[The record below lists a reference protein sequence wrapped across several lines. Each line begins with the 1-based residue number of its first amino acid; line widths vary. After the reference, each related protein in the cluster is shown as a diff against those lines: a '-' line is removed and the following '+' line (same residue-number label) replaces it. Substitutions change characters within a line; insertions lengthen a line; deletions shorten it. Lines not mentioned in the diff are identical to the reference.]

1 METWCEGVYFEPG
14 PNKPNLAGII
24 LSCGIH
30 GDETGPIHLL
40 QRLHNELQSA
50 ALAPSRPLLLIF
62 GNPDAIRHQ
71 QRYVDSNLNRLFT
84 RTPSP
89 QPVAGES
96 REAARARQ
104 LMQVCQRFQQQ
115 VPQVDLHLDL
125 HSTIKRSCIERFALT
140 PVHSGHYSDR
150 WLGQL
155 WQAGFGGLVHQ
166 TRRANTFSQFSLDVL
181 GADSFTLECGSLQQS
196 DEPHDQR
203 LWDWLVNLVG
213 SEVAWHTKEPGG
225 RQQPALRQFTVAEEI
240 IRASDQF
247 RFLVDEGLPNFSQHP
262 PGTAIYQE
270 ARGTFTIDEERFS
283 LFLNSR
289 VETGQRAG
297 LLLKHLQ

>member
-40 QRLHNELQSA
+40 QRLHNELQLA

-84 RTPSP
+84 RPPSP

-166 TRRANTFSQFSLDVL
+166 TGVRIKIWTVVDAKEFVLFEITKSNYKKFGELTYKKPAGIAEVTKGEKRILLD
-181 GADSFTLECGSLQQS
+181 ADIQLDSN
-196 DEPHDQR
+196 R
-203 LWDWLVNLVG
+203 
-213 SEVAWHTKEPGG
+213 
-225 RQQPALRQFTVAEEI
+225 TVE
-240 IRASDQF
+240 
-247 RFLVDEGLPNFSQHP
+247 
-262 PGTAIYQE
+262 
-270 ARGTFTIDEERFS
+270 
-283 LFLNSR
+283 
-289 VETGQRAG
+289 
-297 LLLKHLQ
+297 